1 MPRASVI
8 DNQTDEALA
17 VAAASNPAIF
27 VCLYNRYY
35 QRVHR
40 YCGTRSRSREE
51 AEDLAQQTFVLA
63 LNALSRFQPRG
74 SFAAWLFRIAHNL
87 TLDHARRQ
95 RAPASW
101 EMLPDAELPVSTDG
115 DPETTLL
122 RKERLEALQ
131 QAAEVLS
138 AEQRELLALR
148 FSVGLSVREVASA
161 IGKSESATKMQ
172 LLRTLRQLKGRL
184 QSHATLLSK

>member
-1 MPRASVI
+1 
-8 DNQTDEALA
+8 
-17 VAAASNPAIF
+17 
-27 VCLYNRYY
+27 
-35 QRVHR
+35 
-40 YCGTRSRSREE
+40 
-51 AEDLAQQTFVLA
+51 
-63 LNALSRFQPRG
+63 
-74 SFAAWLFRIAHNL
+74 
-87 TLDHARRQ
+87 
-95 RAPASW
+95 
-101 EMLPDAELPVSTDG
+101 MLPDADLPVSTDG